1 LFKPDHEVVAMKKYN
16 FELVSIG
23 EAARFYGVS
32 VETMRRWDRL
42 GKLKPHTRTLGDH
55 RRYKLREFK
64 QIKVG
69 YARVSS
75 HDQKK
80 DLATQAKYLNQ
91 FCDVVLEDLGS
102 GLNCKK
108 PRFRK
113 LIFML
118 LNREVSELHLSHKDR
133 LLRFGHELV
142 LQWCQWSGAN
152 VVIHKEEDVVSFE
165 QELCKDVITLMTV
178 FSARMY
184 GRRSHQNKKIQ
195 KAA

>member
-1 LFKPDHEVVAMKKYN
+1 MKVLN
-16 FELVSIG
+16 FELVSVG
-23 EAARFYGVS
+23 EAARYYGVS
-32 VETMRRWDRL
+32 VATMRRWDRQ
-42 GKLKPHTRTLGDH
+42 GKLTSHSRTLGNH
-55 RRYKLREFK
+55 RRYKLNENYRV
-64 QIKVG
+64 KVG

-80 DLATQAKYLNQ
+80 DLVTQSEYLSQ

-108 PRFRK
+108 PRLRK
-113 LIFML
+113 LILML
-118 LNREVSELHLSHKDR
+118 LNKEVSELHLSHKVR

-142 LQWCQWSGAN
+142 FQLCKWSGAN
-152 VVIHKEEDVVSFE
+152 VVIHKESELATFE

-184 GRRSHQNKKIQ
+184 GRRSHQNKKH
-195 KAA
+195 KKDNLNTV

>member
-1 LFKPDHEVVAMKKYN
+1 MNILDFT
-16 FELVSIG
+16 LVSIG
-23 EAARFYGVS
+23 EAAKYYGVS
-32 VETMRRWDRL
+32 VVTMRRWDKQ
-42 GKLKPHTRTLGDH
+42 GKLASHSRTIGND
-55 RRYKLREFK
+55 RRYNVSQNKRLR
-64 QIKVG
+64 IG

-80 DLATQAKYLNQ
+80 DLATQSTYLNQ

-108 PRFRK
+108 PRLRK
-113 LIFML
+113 LINLL
-118 LNREVSELHLSHKDR
+118 LNKQVSELHLSHKDR
-133 LLRFGHELV
+133 LLRFGHELIFQ
-142 LQWCQWSGAN
+142 LCSWSGAR
-152 VVIHKEEDVVSFE
+152 VVIHKEEHMLSFE

-184 GRRSHQNKKIQ
+184 GRRSHQNKKMQ